1 MAVKG
6 LIKSGEYFDSVTLML
21 VSRDASSLPGVID
34 AAVVM
39 GTKENKSILESSG
52 MLLPEFKDT

>member
-21 VSRDASSLPGVID
+21 VSRDVISLPGVID
-34 AAVVM
+34 
-39 GTKENKSILESSG
+39 GCCCYGNKRE
-52 MLLPEFKDT
+52 